1 MIQDMKNEKN
11 MFLNLRQKKLF
22 IFLTTGFSDSIAI
35 IGSIA

>member
-1 MIQDMKNEKN
+1 MIQDVKNEKN

-22 IFLTTGFSDSIAI
+22 IFLKTGFCDSIAI